1 MDRINT
7 RSFRYSEICHR
18 ITVVNKDRREP
29 ACRIVA
35 EVVTIRH
42 VLCGDRCDDV
52 EVVVAG
58 DGEVPHPARAV
69 RGRVAAQDGGGA
81 ACRGTEVGAL
91 LEGACLDPAASSPA
105 GAWYPEGVVAGGVD
119 DRGPGVGADGQV
131 VQ

>member
-81 ACRGTEVGAL
+81 ACRGTEGGAV
-91 LEGACLDPAASSPA
+91 LEASRLAPPPSTPAAAFSP
-105 GAWYPEGVVAGGVD
+105 PRVVLG
-119 DRGPGVGADGQV
+119 
-131 VQ
+131 